1 MKFLHLPKIAA
12 FACCMAVCLPA
23 ALAQNSILLLNDS
36 LIEPT
41 ASTTTLATPDV
52 FQSTIQELSC
62 PSTGA
67 YGVISSAPSPQQSGN
82 QGLLV
87 LDQILVSVTP
97 SGGFASVPANVC
109 PNPTHPNLQFCF
121 NATAVGMANY
131 LNGYIGQDPD
141 NTIPGSS
148 PAQTFSQTFGVGPID
163 ISTMLVPGSQSV
175 NFQLQSILPP
185 PSSNI
190 ANTTLY
196 LNTNCTASGVSG
208 PVTIINNPPPGDP
221 TSPVTEIFTFDNQN
235 NQGIAFQYTLPA
247 GVGDLTGLTEHVSDN
262 AIDPSTFDLN
272 YTYGTSFSVASCYL
286 HAGELLPNNNPA
298 CKMYALLCSQGTN
311 PMESGALCPASAAAN
326 EIFGEA
332 FDPPANF
339 TLSLPDIPTPSG
351 TFHTG
356 VGLLMGP
363 DSWTPAVPCVYTP
376 GSIAAEQEQ
385 MCPQNLLYN
394 FYGPGSSNSEGR
406 GSNVN
411 STFITVYGVPEPL
424 TTVTM
429 TNQQG
434 NPQSL
439 NAGNWTNNPNQYV
452 QLSTAPPSGVSKT
465 ALPGAAEFIAAPIQA
480 INYGLTAPG
489 GAVPQPA
496 AEPITTDNTLSAP
509 TCPTVGYAG
518 VPPAA
523 VFTAPV
529 EPLTLTDGDTTP
541 DGNYILHYYA
551 QDCAGTQELLFLLN
565 SQVNPPSWYTSFY
578 TYPINLDTTPP
589 TVTITVPAQSA
600 TYSYGQAIT
609 ANVTCTDPAAGSQS
623 TYSGIKSCDGVASPL
638 TNGTGPQSTSPAGIT
653 VPTTTLGSNT
663 YTVSATDYAGNSGSN
678 SVTYTVGQGSQAI
691 TGFTLPA
698 QVAYAPPMAP
708 IPLSATGGASG
719 NPVTFTVS
727 SGPGTIACTPG
738 CALTITGL
746 GTVKV
751 NANQAGNVDYT
762 AAPQVAQSVVV
773 SSYLAPAVSNLGA
786 SSVSPTSETLSAT
799 INPENAA
806 TTYFFTYG
814 LTTTPSTA
822 TAPKVLPAGVLGV
835 PVSATLTGL
844 QANMTYYYRLTVK
857 SLGGQVVTPATNMPP
872 LSFTTP

>member
-1 MKFLHLPKIAA
+1 MKFPHLPK
-12 FACCMAVCLPA
+12 FATFAGCLAVWLPA
-23 ALAQNSILLLNDS
+23 AVAQNSILLLPDS

-41 ASTTTLATPDV
+41 ATSTSPATPYV
-52 FQSTIQELSC
+52 FQSTIQELTC
-62 PSTGA
+62 PSSGV
-67 YGVISSAPSPQQSGN
+67 YGVLSSGQSQQQAGN

-97 SGGFASVPANVC
+97 SGGSPSFPANVC
-109 PNPTHPNLQFCF
+109 PFVFQNLQVCF
-121 NATAVGMANY
+121 SPTAVGNANY

-141 NTIPGSS
+141 NTVPGSS
-148 PAQTFSQTFGVGPID
+148 PAQTFTQAFGVGAID
-163 ISTMLVPGSQSV
+163 ISNKLVPGAQSV
-175 NFQLQSILPP
+175 NFQLQSVFPP

-190 ANTTLY
+190 GNTTLY
-196 LNTNCTASGVSG
+196 LNTNCTSAGVSG
-208 PVTIINNPPPGDP
+208 PSTVINNPPPGDP
-221 TSPVTEIFTFDNQN
+221 TSPVTETFTFNN
-235 NQGIAFQYTLPA
+235 GANQGIDFQYTLPA
-247 GVGDLTGLTEHVSDN
+247 GVGDLTGLTEHVSDIP
-262 AIDPSTFDLN
+262 IDPATFDQN
-272 YTYGTSFSVASCYL
+272 YTYGTSFSTASCYL

-298 CKMYALLCSQGTN
+298 CKMYTLLCSQGAN
-311 PMESGALCPASAAAN
+311 PTETGALCPAAAAAT
-326 EIFGEA
+326 EIFGES
-332 FDPPANF
+332 FDPPAGF
-339 TLSLPDIPTPSG
+339 TLTLPDIATPSG
-351 TFHTG
+351 TYHTG

-363 DSWTPAVPCVYTP
+363 DVWTAALPCVYTP
-376 GSIAAEQEQ
+376 GSIAAEQNLI
-385 MCPQNLLYN
+385 CPENLLFN
-394 FYGPGSSNSEGR
+394 FFGPGASNSEGR

-411 STFITVYGVPEPL
+411 STFITIYGVPEPL
-424 TTVTM
+424 TTVTS

-529 EPLTLTDGDTTP
+529 QPLTLSDGGTVP
-541 DGNYILHYYA
+541 DGNYVLHYYA

-565 SQVNPPSWYTSFY
+565 SQVNPPSWYTTFY

-623 TYSGIKSCDGVASPL
+623 TYSGIKSCGGVASPL
-638 TNGTGPQSTSPAGIT
+638 TNGTGPQSTSPAGLT

-698 QVAYAPPMAP
+698 QVAYAPPMAS
-708 IPLSATGGASG
+708 IPLSGAGGASG
-719 NPVTFTVS
+719 NAVTYLVHA
-727 SGPGTIACTPG
+727 GPGTINCTPN

-746 GTVKV
+746 GTVTV
-751 NANQAGNVDYT
+751 YANQLGNADYT
-762 AAPQVAQSVVV
+762 AASQVAQSVVV
-773 SSYLAPAVSNLGA
+773 STYLAPAVSGLGA
-786 SSVSPTSETLSAT
+786 SSVSNTSETLSAT
-799 INPENAA
+799 INPENA
-806 TTYFFTYG
+806 TTSYFFSYG
-814 LTTTPSTA
+814 LSPTSLTST
-822 TAPKVLPAGVLGV
+822 TAPKVLTAGVVGD
-835 PVSATLTGL
+835 PVSATITGL
-844 QANMTYYYRLTVK
+844 QANTIYYYRVTAK
-857 SLGGQVVTPATNMPP
+857 SLGGQVVAPT